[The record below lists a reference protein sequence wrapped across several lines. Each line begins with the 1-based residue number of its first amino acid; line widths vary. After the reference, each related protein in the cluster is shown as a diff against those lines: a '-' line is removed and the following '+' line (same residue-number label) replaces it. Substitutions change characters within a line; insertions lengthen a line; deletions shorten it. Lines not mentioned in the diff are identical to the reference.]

1 MKFDYNLELNNI
13 LNKIYQHKIC
23 QIALKNNFSDIN
35 DENKNYC
42 LDILKNTKIYLG
54 NDMDDFIKS
63 LIPKDKEGYFFRSEV
78 AKHHNYSY
86 PRIFDY
92 AGNKLK
98 NITVTKLAYQLW
110 ESHMDEML
118 IDFRSEVAKHHNY
131 SYPRIFD
138 YAGNKLKNI
147 TVTKLA
153 YQLWESHMD
162 EMLIEDI
169 RRRFSQSKFILFL
182 DNNFNNI
189 INDINLYL
197 KKSNESKSITIPFKK
212 GDDLVQIVKSMI
224 LNNELDFT
232 WAQMLIDMDKMRDD
246 MVKWSIAFHMY
257 NEFDKLE
264 DELED
269 CLNKFF
275 KYDSSSLYEFLI
287 NEKKFK
293 YIDGIGLVHN

>member
-23 QIALKNNFSDIN
+23 KIALKNNFSDIN

-118 IDFRSEVAKHHNY
+118 I
-131 SYPRIFD
+131 
-138 YAGNKLKNI
+138 
-147 TVTKLA
+147 
-153 YQLWESHMD
+153 
-162 EMLIEDI
+162 EDI

-197 KKSNESKSITIPFKK
+197 KKSNESKSITIPFKN

-232 WAQMLIDMDKMRDD
+232 WAQMLIDMNKMRDD

>member
-13 LNKIYQHKIC
+13 LNKIYQYKTC
-23 QIALKNNFSDIN
+23 QIALKNNFLYIN
-35 DENKNYC
+35 NENMDNY
-42 LDILKNTKIYLG
+42 LNILKNTKIYLG
-54 NDMDDFIKS
+54 SDMDDFITN
-63 LIPKDKEGYFFRSEV
+63 LIPQGKEGYFFRSEV

-98 NITVTKLAYQLW
+98 NITVNKFAYQLW
-110 ESHMDEML
+110 EAHMD
-118 IDFRSEVAKHHNY
+118 D
-131 SYPRIFD
+131 
-138 YAGNKLKNI
+138 
-147 TVTKLA
+147 
-153 YQLWESHMD
+153 
-162 EMLIEDI
+162 MLIEDI
-169 RRRFSQSKFILFL
+169 RRRFSQNNFILFL

-189 INDINLYL
+189 IDDINLYL
-197 KKSNESKSITIPFKK
+197 EKSNKIKSITIPFKK

-232 WAQMLIDMDKMRDD
+232 WAQTLIDMDKMRDD

-275 KYDSSSLYEFLI
+275 KYDSSSLYDFLV
-287 NEKKFK
+287 NEKGFK
-293 YIDGIGLVHN
+293 YINDIGLVYN